1 MAFAAMD
8 ILKMRGDKMSDYIE
22 REKLIKALEQL
33 GTTEILA
40 VPEADR
46 LYRHVMK
53 AVRYFAAADV
63 KPVVRCWAC
72 RHSEETDFARI
83 WCRKYMASRRPDDTC
98 ECAVGGFDE

>member
-1 MAFAAMD
+1 MD
-8 ILKMRGDKMSDYIE
+8 ILKMRNDKMSDYIE
-22 REKLIKALEQL
+22 REKLIEALEQL

-63 KPVVRCWAC
+63 KPIVRCWAC
-72 RHSEETDFARI
+72 KYSEEALNLSNEPYI
-83 WCRKYMASRRPDDTC
+83 WCHKYMTPRCPTDTC

>member
-8 ILKMRGDKMSDYIE
+8 ILKMRGNKMSDYIE

-33 GTTEILA
+33 GTPEILA
-40 VPEADR
+40 VPEAER
-46 LYRHVMK
+46 LYKHVMK
-53 AVRYFAAADV
+53 AVRYCAAADV

-72 RHSEETDFARI
+72 RHSEETDFVYL
-83 WCRKYMASRRPDDTC
+83 WCRKYMASRNPDDTC

>member
-33 GTTEILA
+33 GTPEILA
-40 VPEADR
+40 VQEAER
-46 LYRHVMK
+46 LYKHVMK
-53 AVRYFAAADV
+53 AVRYCAAADV

-72 RHSEETDFARI
+72 RHSEETDFAHL
-83 WCRKYMASRRPDDTC
+83 WCRKHMASRRPDDTC